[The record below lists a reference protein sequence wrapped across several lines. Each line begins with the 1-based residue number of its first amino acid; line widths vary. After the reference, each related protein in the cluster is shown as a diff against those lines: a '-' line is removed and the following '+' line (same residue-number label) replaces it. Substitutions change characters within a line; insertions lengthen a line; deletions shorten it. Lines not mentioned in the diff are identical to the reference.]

1 MSAPASSAPLASAGL
16 LSALRAMGGTLNEI
30 FRIRGALFAVELG
43 AEIERRKR
51 LAIFAALAFA
61 FLHTALL
68 LLTLFVT
75 VMFWDTHRLAA
86 TGAMVVLYLG
96 LGAAAIMRFRTESEA
111 SPPPFAASLGE
122 LERDLGDLRA
132 PR

>member
-30 FRIRGALFAVELG
+30 FRVRGALFAVELG
-43 AEIERRKR
+43 EEIERRKR
-51 LAIFAALAFA
+51 LALLAALAFA

-68 LLTLFVT
+68 LVTLFVA

-86 TGAMVVLYLG
+86 TGAMAVLYLG
-96 LGAAAIMRFRTESEA
+96 LGAAAVMRFRLESEA
-111 SPPPFAASLGE
+111 SPPPFTASLGE